1 MSKASL
7 ANNKTSVTMPVLKG
21 VIAVVGCDGTGKST
35 LTADLLADLQTKGPA
50 QRRYLGIVSGEVG
63 DKIKALPFIGVRLER
78 YLAAKAFRAQDMK
91 KKIPGTGTAI
101 IMHLLSIWRAAH
113 LIKVSR
119 LSRRGVKI
127 IADRYPQAEIPG
139 FRYDGPGV
147 TATTNDNWLLRKLAV
162 REQKL
167 YQWMARYKPALVI
180 RLNIDAE
187 TAFSR
192 KPDHDISE
200 LQDKIAIMPQLNFN
214 GALVC
219 ELDARAPYKE
229 VLAGA
234 LAALSQL
241 EQAPNC

>member
-1 MSKASL
+1 MSTNINHHNETK
-7 ANNKTSVTMPVLKG
+7 NNKPPLKG
-21 VIAVVGCDGTGKST
+21 VIAVIGCDGSGKST
-35 LTADLLADLQTKGPA
+35 LTADLLRHLQKQGPA

-63 DKIKALPFIGVRLER
+63 DKIKALPLIGVRLER

-101 IMHLLSIWRAAH
+101 IMHLLSYWRALH
-113 LIKVSR
+113 LIKVMR

-127 IADRYPQAEIPG
+127 IADRYPQAEIAG

-147 TATTNDNWLLRKLAV
+147 TATEDDSWLLRKLAA

-167 YQWMARYKPALVI
+167 YQWMAQYKPALVI
-180 RLNIDAE
+180 RLNIDVE

-192 KPDHDISE
+192 KPDHDMNE
-200 LQDKIAIMPQLNFN
+200 LKDKIAVMPQLNFN
-214 GALVC
+214 GAKIC
-219 ELDARAPYKE
+219 ELDAKAPYDE

-234 LAALSQL
+234 LAAISQL
-241 EQAPNC
+241 EAAENS